1 MMLSNITTPLLGLVD
16 TAVLGHLEHP
26 GYLAAVAI
34 GSNIFTFIFW
44 AFGFLRMGTTGLVA
58 QAYGK
63 QDHSLINRTLI
74 QAIGL
79 GLLIGLVIIGNQF
92 WLIPTAITL
101 MDGSEHAQMLATTYC
116 QIRIWG
122 APATLIQYA
131 LIGAYIGLHKPKTSL
146 VILIFINSLNI
157 IFDLL
162 FVVVFDFNVTGVAFA
177 TILAEY
183 CGVAA
188 SLVYLSKILKIS
200 TNSCDLMSLKT
211 LLKQSELLRFFRV
224 NSDIF
229 IRTCCLLF
237 VFAFFTAQGA
247 KQGDVIL
254 AANAVLLTFL
264 LLISSTLD
272 GFANAVEAT
281 VGKIT
286 GEKEYSQ
293 TLLSE
298 FVGAAIRWSTVTA
311 TLLIFIFY
319 YAGSEIISLLTDI
332 QSVRETAEHFLPWLI
347 VMPGLACLSYIYDGV
362 FVGAIETKAMR
373 NIMLICL
380 LLIFMPLWLIT
391 KQFDN
396 HGLWFS
402 LSAFMLSRSILMH
415 LAYGRLKQKYLLKR

>member
-1 MMLSNITTPLLGLVD
+1 
-16 TAVLGHLEHP
+16 
-26 GYLAAVAI
+26 
-34 GSNIFTFIFW
+34 
-44 AFGFLRMGTTGLVA
+44 MGTTGLVA

-63 QDHSLINRTLI
+63 QDRSLTNRTLI

-79 GLLIGLVIIGNQF
+79 GFLIGLFIIGNQF

-101 MDGSEHAQMLATTYC
+101 MDGSEQAQMLATTYC

-131 LIGAYIGLHKPKTSL
+131 LIGAYIGLHKPKASL
-146 VILIFINSLNI
+146 VILIIINSLNI

-162 FVVVFDFNVTGVAFA
+162 FVVVFDFNVAGVAFA

-183 CGVAA
+183 CGVAV
-188 SLVYLSKILKIS
+188 SLFYLIKALNIS
-200 TNSCDLMSLKT
+200 PSFITVKSLKN
-211 LLKQSELLRFFRV
+211 LLDQSELIRFFSV

-281 VGKIT
+281 VGQIIGKRKQ
-286 GEKEYSQ
+286 EKGKAQ
-293 TLLSE
+293 LND
-298 FVGAAIRWSTVTA
+298 FVRAAIQWCAITA
-311 TLLIFIFY
+311 GLLIVVFY
-319 YAGSEIISLLTDI
+319 LLGAEIIFLLTDI
-332 QSVRETAEHFLPWLI
+332 NNVRETAVHYLPWLI
-347 VMPGLACLSYIYDGV
+347 IMPGVACFSYIYDGV
-362 FVGAIETKAMR
+362 FVGAVETKTMR
-373 NIMLICL
+373 NVMLICL
-380 LLIFMPLWLIT
+380 LFIFMPLSVAT
-391 KQFDN
+391 KNYGN

-402 LSAFMLSRSILMH
+402 LAAFMFSRSLLMH
-415 LAYGRLKQKYLLKR
+415 ISYGRLRQKAIFS